1 MVYFGLGRRQHA
13 QRDNDDYILLPVPHA
28 EPRWAAH
35 SCHHHDADAKAST
48 AHT

>member
-13 QRDNDDYILLPVPHA
+13 QHDNDDYILPVPHA